1 MKTKLPHPI
10 LPIRYV
16 FYPPA
21 LNTIPEQ
28 LLTAIDDW
36 CRKNSTPLIPGYEGP
51 GANGIGIAIQ
61 VPEDMDTKVFADS
74 LFAFIDSQ
82 WKTASNAY
90 FVGSI
95 MRRIFK
101 TIGNKGRWLVFP
113 RLIVSI

>member
-16 FYPPA
+16 FRPPV
-21 LNTIPEQ
+21 LLTIPEK

-36 CRKNSTPLIPGYEGP
+36 CQENSTPLIPGYEGP
-51 GANGIGIAIQ
+51 GADGIGVAIQ

-82 WKTASNAY
+82 IHI
-90 FVGSI
+90 VGSFLVGSY
-95 MRRIFK
+95 MRQSFK
-101 TIGNKGRWLVFP
+101 TIGNRGRWLVFP